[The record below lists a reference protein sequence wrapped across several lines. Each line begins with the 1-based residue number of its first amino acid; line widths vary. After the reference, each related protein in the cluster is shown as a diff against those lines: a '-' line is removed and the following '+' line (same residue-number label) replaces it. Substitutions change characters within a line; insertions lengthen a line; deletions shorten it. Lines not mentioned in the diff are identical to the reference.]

1 MSGCLTREALVAEVR
16 RLVFARAARRRQAAL
31 AALVAQRREAYLQRM
46 AVLAAGRLPGVR
58 DAVHV
63 V

>member
-16 RLVFARAARRRQAAL
+16 RLVFARAARRRQ